1 MSKILST
8 PVRVVS
14 FVGIAAAVVLLPLLI
29 GVRVY
34 EIIMRKV
41 LSAPSAFLQFVEW
54 EAFTLLVLL
63 TLGFAYVRNAH
74 VRVDILRDRL
84 SGRAR
89 AAIELIGFLV
99 FILPFGV
106 VVIYTGIDYAADSY
120 ATGERAAL
128 AFGRPFRWLIKGAIA
143 FGVGLFLVA
152 ATVAAIRNAGF
163 IIRGRGGPSP
173 DDGFKG

>member
-1 MSKILST
+1 MSNFLSM

-14 FVGIAAAVVLLPLLI
+14 FIGIAAAVVLLPLLI

-34 EIIMRKV
+34 EIVMRKL
-41 LSAPSAFLQFVEW
+41 LSAPSAFLQFIEW

-84 SGRAR
+84 RAR
-89 AAIELIGFLV
+89 PRAVIELIGFLI
-99 FILPFGV
+99 FMLPFGL
-106 VVIYTGIDYAADSY
+106 VVIVTGAEYAAAAY
-120 ATGERAAL
+120 QAGERSAL
-128 AFGRPFRWLIKGAIA
+128 AFGQPFKWILKGAVA
-143 FGVGLFLVA
+143 FGVGLFLIA
-152 ATVAAIRNAGF
+152 ATVAAIRNLRF

>member
-1 MSKILST
+1 MSNFLSL
-8 PVRVVS
+8 PVRLVS
-14 FVGIAAAVVLLPLLI
+14 FIGIAAAVVLLPLLI

-34 EIIMRKV
+34 EIVMRKL

-63 TLGFAYVRNAH
+63 SLGFAYVRNAH

-84 SGRAR
+84 RAR
-89 AAIELIGFLV
+89 PRVVIELIGYLV
-99 FILPFGV
+99 FMLPFGL
-106 VVIYTGIDYAADSY
+106 VVIVTGFEYAADSFE
-120 ATGERAAL
+120 TGERAAL
-128 AFGRPFRWLIKGAIA
+128 AFGRPFRWVLKGSIA
-143 FGVGLFLVA
+143 FGVGLFLIA
-152 ATVAAIRNAGF
+152 ATVAAIRNVRF